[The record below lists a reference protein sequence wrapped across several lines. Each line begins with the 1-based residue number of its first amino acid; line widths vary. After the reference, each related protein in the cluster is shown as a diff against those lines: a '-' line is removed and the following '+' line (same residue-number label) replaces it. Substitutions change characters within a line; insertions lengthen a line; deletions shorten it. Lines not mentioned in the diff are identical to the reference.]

1 MEPKYLVFP
10 IIFLLCYYII
20 SVIFYMHVEGWVFLD
35 SVYFMSSTL
44 SLIGLGDFFPKTDMG
59 KIYTSIFSIFGVINL
74 CVFAKNGII
83 MIYVVD
89 VFIMKVIMDTNLLL
103 HKHQHERQK

>member
-1 MEPKYLVFP
+1 MYGIAIV
-10 IIFLLCYYII
+10 
-20 SVIFYMHVEGWVFLD
+20 
-35 SVYFMSSTL
+35 
-44 SLIGLGDFFPKTDMG
+44 
-59 KIYTSIFSIFGVINL
+59 VINL

-89 VFIMKVIMDTNLLL
+89 VFIMNVIMDTNLLL

>member
-1 MEPKYLVFP
+1 MSG
-10 IIFLLCYYII
+10 I
-20 SVIFYMHVEGWVFLD
+20 VI
-35 SVYFMSSTL
+35 
-44 SLIGLGDFFPKTDMG
+44 
-59 KIYTSIFSIFGVINL
+59 GVINQ

-89 VFIMKVIMDTNLLL
+89 VFIMNVIMDTNLLL